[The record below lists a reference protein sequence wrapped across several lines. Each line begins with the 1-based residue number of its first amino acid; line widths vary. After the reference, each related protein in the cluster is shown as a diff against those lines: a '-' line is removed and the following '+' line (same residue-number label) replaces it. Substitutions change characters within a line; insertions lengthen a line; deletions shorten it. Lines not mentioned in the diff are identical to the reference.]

1 MRGCEVIFKFP
12 MVSCKIP
19 LESWLSQDPLHY
31 FPYSSSPT
39 LWIPYVFGI
48 DGKVFSSC
56 IWAWYFHGARII
68 FHETRRHLPE
78 HGLGHILSIS
88 LLSTRDYPYLDL
100 SPFHASGTTAVP
112 HRFWEYWG
120 GF

>member
-1 MRGCEVIFKFP
+1 MGYEVIFKFP
-12 MVSCKIP
+12 MIPFKIP
-19 LESWLSQDPLHY
+19 LESQFSQDPLHC
-31 FPYSSSPT
+31 FLYSSSPA

-48 DGKVFSSC
+48 YGKVFSSC
-56 IWAWYFHGARII
+56 IWAWQFPGARII

-78 HGLGHILSIS
+78 HGLYHILSIS
-88 LLSTRDYPYLDL
+88 LLSTRDYPYQDL
-100 SPFHASGTTAVP
+100 SPFHSSGTTAVP